1 MLFEFIDGTLVRI
14 HDVCCFNQRDCRIE
28 MLMKS
33 GRMATVTLD
42 SECEAILEFN
52 KLVSELRPDIEELGT
67 GLVLLYDMIV
77 DVKEISAVGKSGNQ
91 IFLVSKN
98 GDSMITNYPENN
110 ITEVEKD
117 FDKIKKWMRK

>member
-1 MLFEFIDGTLVRI
+1 MLFEFIDGTLVRV
-14 HDVCCFNQRDCRIE
+14 HDVCCFNQRDRRIE

-42 SECEAILEFN
+42 DECEAIIEFN